1 MYHCYDSGSCVRLI
15 IKKYKRRVAEN
26 AMRFV
31 CMGENGM
38 INLLLAI
45 ASSSLVSIVMRT
57 SEKCTKGNHGMI
69 AVNYVICV
77 IMAAFYTGFGNL
89 FPKTEGIGFT
99 LGLGGVTG
107 VIYLVGLLLVKLNI
121 QKNGVVLTSIFQK
134 LGLLVQLLISIVFF
148 KEQPEVIQIVGIV
161 LCLIAVI
168 MINFEK
174 GQTAVGF
181 KLGLFLILLN
191 SGLCDGM
198 SKVHEE
204 LGNPALAEHF
214 LFYTFGVA
222 LILCV
227 VMILGK
233 KESFGWKDIG
243 FGILLGV
250 PNYFSASFLLKALN
264 DLAAV
269 IVFPTFSVAT
279 VVVISMTGL
288 LVFKEKLS
296 KKQWISMG
304 FILIALVLLN
314 V

>member
-1 MYHCYDSGSCVRLI
+1 
-15 IKKYKRRVAEN
+15 
-26 AMRFV
+26 
-31 CMGENGM
+31 M
-38 INLLLAI
+38 IHLLLAI
-45 ASSSLVSIVMRT
+45 ASSALVSIVMRT
-57 SEKCTKGNHGMI
+57 SEKYTKGNHGMI

-99 LGLGGVTG
+99 LGLGTVTG
-107 VIYLVGLLLVKLNI
+107 VIYLVGLLLVQLNI

-134 LGLLVQLLISIVFF
+134 LGLIVQVLIAILFF
-148 KEQPEVIQIVGIV
+148 KEQPEIMQIIGIIICLTAVV
-161 LCLIAVI
+161 L
-168 MINFEK
+168 INLEK
-174 GQTAVGF
+174 EQTAIKF

-204 LGNPALAEHF
+204 MGNPLLADHF
-214 LFYTFGVA
+214 LLYTFGAA

-227 VMILGK
+227 ILVIAK
-233 KESFGWKDIG
+233 KESFGWKDLG

-264 DLAAV
+264 DIAAV

-279 VVVISMTGL
+279 VVVITLIGL

-296 KKQWISMG
+296 KKQWIAMG
-304 FILIALVLLN
+304 LILVALVLLN
-314 V
+314 I

>member
-1 MYHCYDSGSCVRLI
+1 
-15 IKKYKRRVAEN
+15 
-26 AMRFV
+26 
-31 CMGENGM
+31 M

-57 SEKCTKGNHGMI
+57 SEKYTKGNHGML

-89 FPKTEGIGFT
+89 FPKAEGIGFT
-99 LGLGGVTG
+99 LGLGTCTG
-107 VIYLVGLLLVKLNI
+107 ILYLVGLLLVQLNI
-121 QKNGVVLTSIFQK
+121 QKNGVVLSSIFQK
-134 LGLLVQLLISIVFF
+134 LGLIVQVLISIIFF
-148 KEQPEVIQIVGIV
+148 KEQPQLIQVLGIII
-161 LCLIAVI
+161 CLVAVV

-174 GQTAVGF
+174 GQTAVQF
-181 KLGLFLILLN
+181 KLGLFLILLS
-191 SGLCDGM
+191 SGFCDVM

-204 LGNPALAEHF
+204 LGNPVLADHF

-222 LILCV
+222 MILCIV
-227 VMILGK
+227 LIIAK
-233 KESFGWKDIG
+233 KELFGWKDVL

-264 DLAAV
+264 DIAAV

-296 KKQWISMG
+296 KKQWIGMG
-304 FILIALVLLN
+304 LILVALVLLN
-314 V
+314 I

>member
-1 MYHCYDSGSCVRLI
+1 M
-15 IKKYKRRVAEN
+15 
-26 AMRFV
+26 F
-31 CMGENGM
+31 
-38 INLLLAI
+38 NLLLAI
-45 ASSSLVSIVMRT
+45 VSSSLVSIVMRA
-57 SEKCTKGNHGMI
+57 SEKYTKGNHGMLAI
-69 AVNYVICV
+69 NYAICV
-77 IMAAFYTGFGNL
+77 VMAAFYTGAGNL
-89 FPKTEGIGFT
+89 LPKTEGIGFT
-99 LGLGGVTG
+99 LGLGIGTG
-107 VIYLVGLLLVKLNI
+107 VVYLAGLMLVKLNI

-148 KEQPEVIQIVGIV
+148 KEQPELIQILGIV
-161 LCLIAVI
+161 LCLIAFV

-174 GQTAVGF
+174 GQTAIGF
-181 KLGLFLILLN
+181 KLGLFLILIN

-204 LGNPALAEHF
+204 LGNPALSDHF
-214 LFYTFGVA
+214 LFYTFAVA

-227 VMILGK
+227 GLIVVK
-233 KESFGWKDIG
+233 KESFSWKDVA

-279 VVVISMTGL
+279 VVVISMTGV

-296 KKQWISMG
+296 KKQWIGMG
-304 FILIALVLLN
+304 VILFALVLLN

>member
-1 MYHCYDSGSCVRLI
+1 
-15 IKKYKRRVAEN
+15 
-26 AMRFV
+26 
-31 CMGENGM
+31 M
-38 INLLLAI
+38 IHLLLAI
-45 ASSSLVSIVMRT
+45 ASSALVSIVMRT
-57 SEKCTKGNHGMI
+57 SEKYTKGNRGMI

-99 LGLGGVTG
+99 LGLGTVTG
-107 VIYLVGLLLVKLNI
+107 VIYLVGLLLVQLNI

-134 LGLLVQLLISIVFF
+134 LGLIVQVLIAILFF
-148 KEQPEVIQIVGIV
+148 KEQPEIMQIIGIIICLTAVV
-161 LCLIAVI
+161 L
-168 MINFEK
+168 INLEK
-174 GQTAVGF
+174 EQTAIKF

-204 LGNPALAEHF
+204 MGNPLLADHF
-214 LFYTFGVA
+214 LLYTFGAA

-227 VMILGK
+227 ILVIAK
-233 KESFGWKDIG
+233 KESFGWKDLG

-264 DLAAV
+264 DIAAV

-279 VVVISMTGL
+279 VVVITLIGL

-296 KKQWISMG
+296 KKQWIAMG
-304 FILIALVLLN
+304 LILVALVLLN
-314 V
+314 I

>member
-1 MYHCYDSGSCVRLI
+1 
-15 IKKYKRRVAEN
+15 
-26 AMRFV
+26 
-31 CMGENGM
+31 M

-57 SEKCTKGNHGMI
+57 SEKYTKGNHGML
-69 AVNYVICV
+69 AVNYGICV

-89 FPKTEGIGFT
+89 FPKTDGIGFT
-99 LGLGGVTG
+99 LGLGAVTG
-107 VIYLVGLLLVKLNI
+107 VIYLTGLLLVQLNI
-121 QKNGVVLTSIFQK
+121 RKNGVVMTSIFQK
-134 LGLLVQLLISIVFF
+134 LGLLIQLLISVVFF
-148 KEQPEVIQIVGIV
+148 KEQPEVMQVIGIAI
-161 LCLIAVI
+161 CLIAVV

-174 GQTAVGF
+174 EQTAIGF

-191 SGLCDGM
+191 SGLCDGL

-204 LGNPALAEHF
+204 LGNPALSDHF

-222 LILCV
+222 LILCAAL
-227 VMILGK
+227 IAAK
-233 KESFGWKDIG
+233 KESFGWKDIA
-243 FGILLGV
+243 FGVLLGV

-296 KKQWISMG
+296 KKQWIGMG
-304 FILIALVLLN
+304 LILVALVLLN
-314 V
+314 L